1 MYKMVILF
9 EQPLE
14 ETLFQENWQKFME
27 MAEKMPRLRREVVS
41 RIDQLVY
48 SKDGKQYNRIHEL
61 IFDSRDALE
70 IALRSVPG
78 KTSGKF
84 LQEFTQGR
92 IVIFTSEHLEADEKE
107 FNKEL

>member
-1 MYKMVILF
+1 MYKMIILF

-14 ETLFQENWQKFME
+14 EALFQENWQKFMG

-70 IALRSVPG
+70 IALRSEPG
-78 KTSGKF
+78 KMSGKF
-84 LQEFTQGR
+84 LQEFTRGR
-92 IVIFTSEHLEADEKE
+92 IVIFTSEHLEADEKD
-107 FNKEL
+107 FIKEQ

>member
-14 ETLFQENWQKFME
+14 EALFQENWQKFMG

-48 SKDGKQYNRIHEL
+48 AKDGKQYYRIHEL

-70 IALRSVPG
+70 IALQSDAG
-78 KTSGKF
+78 KMSGKF
-84 LQEFTQGR
+84 LQEFTHGR
-92 IVIFTSEHLEADEKE
+92 ITILTSEHLEADEKE
-107 FNKEL
+107 FNKEP

>member
-14 ETLFQENWQKFME
+14 ESLFQKNWQIFMG

-48 SKDGKQYNRIHEL
+48 SKEGKHYYRIHEL

-70 IALRSVPG
+70 IALRSQPG
-78 KTSGKF
+78 KASGNF
-84 LQEFTQGR
+84 LQEFTRGR
-92 IVIFTSEHLEADEKE
+92 VLIFTSEHQEADEKD
-107 FNKEL
+107 FKEDS